1 MKKINAILL
10 FFIITLISCQ
20 KEDYLQVNKESSIR
34 QSDSKYEIFMAPND
48 KYSIATCAYDIGD
61 GKNVYGVQCYRTDFI
76 NQCPKAFSCTPVKIG
91 DDYIELKKIIELGFS
106 QADIDKWLKGEDIL
120 TNEKWFVERFYD
132 FYVILYNQGL
142 SYHPDE
148 IIKNYPSN

>member
-20 KEDYLQVNKESSIR
+20 KEDYLQVNNKSSIR
-34 QSDSKYEIFMAPND
+34 QSDGKYEIFSASSD
-48 KYSIATCAYDIGD
+48 KYSIATCAYNIGD
-61 GKNVYGVQCYRTDFI
+61 RYVFGVRCDRTEYT

-91 DDYIELKKIIELGFS
+91 NDYIEYKKIIELGFT
-106 QADIDKWLKGEDIL
+106 QVDIDHWLKGENIL

-148 IIKNYPSN
+148 ILKNYPAN